1 MKTVQEAYNEAF
13 GDITSKGYK
22 TLSYESFSEGNYN
35 GTVILSKR
43 ATWKS
48 PISIVFK
55 VRNNNS
61 KKLLVKQDKNVF
73 MEIYGNRVKYENS

>member
-1 MKTVQEAYNEAF
+1 MKTVQEAYNQAF
-13 GDITSKGYK
+13 NDITSKGYK
-22 TLSYESFSEGNYN
+22 TLSYESFSEGNYT

-55 VRNNNS
+55 VRKHGD

-73 MEIYGNRVKYENS
+73 MEIYGNRVKYD